1 MMDQVC
7 MLLLL
12 TWMNPARILGAW
24 LGPTL
29 TARNISGKGGNK
41 LKIDFPFSLYC
52 FLSLLKGSL
61 SAFQINKPSK
71 MLRGHVY

>member
-12 TWMNPARILGAW
+12 TWMNPTRTLGAW

-29 TARNISGKGGNK
+29 TVRNISGKGAKK
-41 LKIDFPFSLYC
+41 LKIDLPLSLSCCFSL
-52 FLSLLKGSL
+52 SKGSL